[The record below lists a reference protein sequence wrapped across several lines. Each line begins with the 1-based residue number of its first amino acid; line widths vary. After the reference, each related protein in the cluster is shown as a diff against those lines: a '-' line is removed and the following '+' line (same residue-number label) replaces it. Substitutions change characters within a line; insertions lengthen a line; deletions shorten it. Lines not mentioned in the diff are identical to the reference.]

1 MIRAMELED
10 IKKELDAIKVEEM
23 NLESLRELER
33 QAETYEMNLKR
44 SEVELRNYRVDG
56 AFPWLVISSEIIDAQ
71 RELCDKIRAQAKL
84 YTAFGERVSAE
95 IARRLEALMD
105 REIH

>member
-1 MIRAMELED
+1 MELED
-10 IKKELDAIKVEEM
+10 IKKELDAIKVEELSL
-23 NLESLRELER
+23 NSLRRFEG
-33 QAETYEMNLKR
+33 QATVYKENLRR
-44 SEVELRNYRVDG
+44 SEAELANYRVEG
-56 AFPWLVISSEIIDAQ
+56 ACPWLVISSEVSDAQ
-71 RELCDKIRAQAKL
+71 RELCDEIRAQAKL

>member
-84 YTAFGERVSAE
+84 YDTFVGRVSDE
-95 IARRLEALMD
+95 IDKQLETLYD
-105 REIH
+105 